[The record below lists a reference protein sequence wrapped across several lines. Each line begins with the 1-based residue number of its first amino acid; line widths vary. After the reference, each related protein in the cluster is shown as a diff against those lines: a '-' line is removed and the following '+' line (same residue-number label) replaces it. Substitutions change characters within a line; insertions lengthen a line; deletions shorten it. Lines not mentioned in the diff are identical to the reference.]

1 VVDCGEAPSGTLRI
15 LLHSQCHLIRNT
27 PAAPAAAR
35 RYVREALAGQPDC
48 VVDTASLI
56 VSELS
61 TNCVRHAHT
70 DLAVTIE
77 QTESQIRVDIA
88 DTGTGVVTPRHPG
101 PAEFSG
107 RGLWIV
113 DQLADA
119 WGVRERGNGDG
130 KSVWFELSLHEKRF

>member
-1 VVDCGEAPSGTLRI
+1 MADCDGAWSGTLRV
-15 LLHSQCHLIRNT
+15 LLDSQCHLIRNT

-56 VSELS
+56 VSELA

-88 DTGTGVVTPRHPG
+88 DAGTGVVTPRHPG
-101 PAEFSG
+101 PAEVSG
-107 RGLWIV
+107 RGLRIV
-113 DQLADA
+113 DRLSDA
-119 WGVRERGNGDG
+119 WGVREYANGDG